1 MTDFKEYRRIYSL
14 VLDAICDGRGTRD
27 AIIEFCLNR
36 EGGDSPSGE
45 GRGRIGA
52 IINEMHAKGVIA
64 KGRDGEYYLKAE
76 KPVAIRVEACEEE
89 LLALFKDGAQLSR
102 QEIKARLVAVFQT
115 DRTAT
120 ERDDS
125 QLFTYVGKIL
135 KHLTLENYLACE
147 NGLYYAI
154 PESRAR
160 IESRREVLSLRA
172 RFLKRLH
179 RMGGEFFESFFINL
193 LTKYFKLHDKTVLE
207 AYVTGGSLDGGID
220 GVCVTRDGL
229 GFQETVMVQTKN
241 RTVAAS
247 ETDVRGFYGAV
258 CAKRGTRG
266 IFATTGELHEA
277 AWEFLSGVSDCVGV
291 DGARVFE
298 LALETGYG
306 IKKENG
312 DLYIDEEI
320 FS

>member
-1 MTDFKEYRRIYSL
+1 MANLKEYRNIYRA
-14 VLDAICDGRGTRD
+14 VLDAISDGNKTREG
-27 AIIEFCLNR
+27 IIEYCVALL
-36 EGGDSPSGE
+36 GGDGPFGE
-45 GRGRIGA
+45 MRGRIGA
-52 IINEMHAKGVIA
+52 LINDMHVKGVISRH
-64 KGRDGEYYLKAE
+64 RDGEYYLKTD
-76 KPVAIRVEACEEE
+76 KPVAIRIEACEEE

-102 QEIKARLVAVFQT
+102 QEIKARLVSVFQT

-160 IESRREVLSLRA
+160 IESRREVLSLRG
-172 RFLKRLH
+172 RFLKRIH

-193 LTKYFKLHDKTVLE
+193 LTKYFKLHGKNVLE

-241 RTVAAS
+241 RTVTMS

-277 AWEFLSGVSDCVGV
+277 AWEFLSGVSDCVGI